1 MNSRQFG
8 ILSCL
13 TLCAAGVSGVSA
25 AAETSPW
32 SVAVYAGDAF
42 SGSGTFRNPDTAAIA
57 NLGTIDPALAGNA
70 GTLRLDKLRYH
81 EAYHNRFSTAV
92 ELGYALNQ
100 NLQLFGRFGYDA
112 RQGRARDVGTLSSAA
127 FASPAQVVAHF
138 DNSDSRGLEA
148 GARYLWTLAPEWRP
162 YVAVSLGATH
172 TDDINAALN
181 VKNTGINIRQVRF
194 AQSGS
199 TFSQSFET
207 GVEYNPSERLGLR
220 FSVRANHI
228 GTPPSARDPQLT
240 ALGFNAGDDAGSRV
254 DYPIAIAG
262 VYHFD

>member
-1 MNSRQFG
+1 MNSRHLKV
-8 ILSCL
+8 LSCFA
-13 TLCAAGVSGVSA
+13 LCAGSVAGVSSA
-25 AAETSPW
+25 AEGGPW

-57 NLGTIDPALAGNA
+57 NLGTFDPKLAGNA

-92 ELGYALNQ
+92 ELGYALNE

-112 RQGRARDVGTLSSAA
+112 RQGRARDIGTLSSAA
-127 FASPAQVVAHF
+127 LTSPQQVVAHF

-148 GARYLWTLAPEWRP
+148 GARYLWTATPEWHP

-172 TDDINAALN
+172 TDDINARLD
-181 VKNTGINIRQVRF
+181 VKNTGIDIRQVRF
-194 AQSGS
+194 AQSGT

-207 GVEYNPSERLGLR
+207 GVEYDPSPRLGLR
-220 FSVRANHI
+220 LSVRANHI

-240 ALGFNAGDDAGSRV
+240 ALGFNSGDDAGSRV
-254 DYPIAIAG
+254 DYPISIAG
-262 VYHFD
+262 VYRFD